1 MRYLAAMFLI
11 IMTVTNGR
19 ATELSASG
27 IGFFKNVKG
36 VVLLVRGDAEQ
47 KVEAG
52 QQLFTADT
60 VITAQESSAAVIF
73 QDGTR
78 MTLGAGSELEIQKY
92 EFQPHQE
99 KYDFSLFLKRGSVI
113 YSSGRLGKL
122 APEKVKLRTPRATVG
137 IRGTRLLLS
146 VK

>member
-1 MRYLAAMFLI
+1 MFLLAVI
-11 IMTVTNGR
+11 VSNGQ
-19 ATELSASG
+19 AADLTASG
-27 IGFFKNVKG
+27 IGFFKSVKG
-36 VVLLVRGDAEQ
+36 EVLLIRGEAEQ

-52 QQLFTADT
+52 QQLFTSDT
-60 VITAQESSAAVIF
+60 VITASQSSAAVIF

-92 EFQPHQE
+92 EFQPRKEQ
-99 KYDFSLFLKRGSVI
+99 YDFTLFLKRGSVI

>member
-1 MRYLAAMFLI
+1 MRYLVVMFLLAV
-11 IMTVTNGR
+11 TVSNGQ
-19 ATELSASG
+19 AADLTASG
-27 IGFFKNVKG
+27 IGFFKSVKG
-36 VVLLVRGDAEQ
+36 EVLLIRGEAEQ

-52 QQLFTADT
+52 QQLFTSDT
-60 VITAQESSAAVIF
+60 VITATQSSAAVIF

-78 MTLGAGSELEIQKY
+78 MTLGAGSELEVQKY
-92 EFQPHQE
+92 EFQPRKEQ
-99 KYDFSLFLKRGSVI
+99 YDFTLFLKRGSVI

>member
-1 MRYLAAMFLI
+1 MQYLVVMFLLVI
-11 IMTVTNGR
+11 SISSGHAADLT
-19 ATELSASG
+19 ASG
-27 IGFFKNVKG
+27 IGFFKSVDGEVTLIREK
-36 VVLLVRGDAEQ
+36 AEQ
-47 KVEAG
+47 KVKAG

-60 VITAQESSAAVIF
+60 VITDSQSSAAVIF

-92 EFQPHQE
+92 EFKPHQE
-99 KYDFSLFLKRGSVI
+99 QYDFSLFLKRGSVI

-122 APEKVKLRTPRATVG
+122 APDKVKLRTPRATVG

>member
-1 MRYLAAMFLI
+1 MFLLAV
-11 IMTVTNGR
+11 TVSNGQ
-19 ATELSASG
+19 AADLTASG
-27 IGFFKNVKG
+27 IGFFKSVKG
-36 VVLLVRGDAEQ
+36 EVLLIRGEAEQ

-52 QQLFTADT
+52 QQLFTSDT
-60 VITAQESSAAVIF
+60 VITASQSSAAVIF

-92 EFQPHQE
+92 EFQPRKEQ
-99 KYDFSLFLKRGSVI
+99 YDFTLFLKRGSVI

-122 APEKVKLRTPRATVG
+122 APENVKLRTPRATVG

>member
-1 MRYLAAMFLI
+1 
-11 IMTVTNGR
+11 MTATDGL

-27 IGFFKNVKG
+27 IGFFKKVKG
-36 VVLLVRGDAEQ
+36 EVLLVRGDVEQ
-47 KVEAG
+47 KVKAG

-60 VITAQESSAAVIF
+60 VITAQVSSAAVIF

-78 MTLGAGSELEIQKY
+78 MTLGAGSELEVQKY
-92 EFQPHQE
+92 EFQPHKE
-99 KYDFSLFLKRGSVI
+99 KYDFTLFLKKGSVI
-113 YSSGRLGKL
+113 YSSGKLGKL

>member
-1 MRYLAAMFLI
+1 MRYLVVMFLLAVI
-11 IMTVTNGR
+11 VSNGQ
-19 ATELSASG
+19 AADLTASG
-27 IGFFKNVKG
+27 IGFFKSVKG
-36 VVLLVRGDAEQ
+36 EVLLIRGEAEQ

-52 QQLFTADT
+52 QQLFTSDT
-60 VITAQESSAAVIF
+60 VITASQSSAAVIF

-92 EFQPHQE
+92 EFQPRKEQ
-99 KYDFSLFLKRGSVI
+99 YDFTLFLKRGSVI

>member
-1 MRYLAAMFLI
+1 MRYLVVMFLLAV
-11 IMTVTNGR
+11 TVSNGQ
-19 ATELSASG
+19 AADLTASG
-27 IGFFKNVKG
+27 IGFFKSVKG
-36 VVLLVRGDAEQ
+36 EVLLIRGEAEQ

-52 QQLFTADT
+52 QQLFTSDT
-60 VITAQESSAAVIF
+60 VITASQSSAAVIF

-92 EFQPHQE
+92 EFQPRKEQ
-99 KYDFSLFLKRGSVI
+99 YDFTLFLKRGSVI